1 MKTIYKIIC
10 IIILLIIVY
19 LLYIYLN
26 KNDTF
31 EDITVNNSK
40 TLIVFDNDTNNNI
53 QINVNTNNT
62 IKYKNNDYEIIGI
75 NNEPNS
81 IEKERKY
88 TSNYKCD
95 FITES
100 LFLLYTF
107 NTYYEEDEDYYGDI
121 FHQIYD
127 MDLNFQDNIVNDL
140 LNKIEYYYYDNTI
153 ILNNDE
159 LLFYNIINYIYENS
173 NQEDIVYYIMEFYLT
188 LYFLRSY
195 IHKSIN
201 SKLVF
206 SRNSN
211 LDFSIDSGWCDMNNN
226 RNNKPYIEI
235 QLNDETIIN
244 GIITQSYFS
253 LTTDLSILVSEYK
266 VLTSN
271 DGFEWNFIKNNDDQI
286 KIFNVKYNIED
297 TQDTIKY
304 FLNDI
309 KLYKCNY
316 TNINNIY
323 CLLFDTP
330 VKCKYIRVYPIN
342 YYVSNMIINSM
353 NNNSTQPLS
362 TQPHHNQE
370 SIYRYFIYSSDIENY
385 IYCDDYVYYA
395 QLAENSAEVFGGS
408 AENSEQVFGASA
420 ENSEQVFDGSAEN
433 SEQVFDG
440 SYDFLEKIKNIV
452 SSCIGMNLGLLK
464 SEYIPTTT
472 QPSTTQPSTTQPLTT
487 QPLTTQPST
496 TQPSTTLPSTTQP
509 STTQP
514 STTLPSTTQPS
525 TTQPSTTQPSTTQ
538 PSTTQPSTTLPS
550 TTQPSTTQPSTTQP
564 STTQPSTTLP
574 STTQPSTTQPST
586 TQPST
591 TQPSTTQPSTTQPS
605 TTQPS
610 TTQPSTTQP
619 SSTQSIQ
626 YQRQPKSQS
635 QTQQLEYND
644 FNIGMMLKGNYNQ
657 DNLNNFLSKNTMLGN
672 NFYISPNSI
681 SSDGFDINDDFFE
694 ESNNKIIYS
703 SFNPIIDLQ

>member
-31 EDITVNNSK
+31 EDITFNNSK

-100 LFLLYTF
+100 LFLLYT
-107 NTYYEEDEDYYGDI
+107 YYEEDEAYYGDI

-127 MDLNFQDNIVNDL
+127 MNFNFQDNIVNDL
-140 LNKIEYYYYDNTI
+140 FNKITNYEDDDTI

-173 NQEDIVYYIMEFYLT
+173 NQEEIVDYIMEFYLF
-188 LYFLRSY
+188 LYVLRSY

-362 TQPHHNQE
+362 TQPHHNEE

-395 QLAENSAEVFGGS
+395 QLTENSAEVFGGSEENSEEVFGGS
-408 AENSEQVFGASA
+408 AENSEVVFGAST
-420 ENSEQVFDGSAEN
+420 ENSEQVF
-433 SEQVFDG
+433 
-440 SYDFLEKIKNIV
+440 YDFLEKIKNIV

-472 QPSTTQPSTTQPLTT
+472 QPSTTQ
-487 QPLTTQPST
+487 
-496 TQPSTTLPSTTQP
+496 PSTTQP

-564 STTQPSTTLP
+564 STTQPSTTQPSTTQPSTTLPSTTQPSTTLP

-586 TQPST
+586 TLPST
-591 TQPSTTQPSTTQPS
+591 TLPST
-605 TTQPS
+605 
-610 TTQPSTTQP
+610 
-619 SSTQSIQ
+619 TQSIQ

>member
-173 NQEDIVYYIMEFYLT
+173 NQEEIVDYIMEFYLM
-188 LYFLRSY
+188 LYVLRSY

-395 QLAENSAEVFGGS
+395 QLAENSEEVFGGS
-408 AENSEQVFGASA
+408 YNFLEKIN
-420 ENSEQVFDGSAEN
+420 N
-433 SEQVFDG
+433 
-440 SYDFLEKIKNIV
+440 LEKIKNIV

-464 SEYIPTTT
+464 SEYIPT
-472 QPSTTQPSTTQPLTT
+472 
-487 QPLTTQPST
+487 
-496 TQPSTTLPSTTQP
+496 
-509 STTQP
+509 
-514 STTLPSTTQPS
+514 
-525 TTQPSTTQPSTTQ
+525 
-538 PSTTQPSTTLPS
+538 
-550 TTQPSTTQPSTTQP
+550 
-564 STTQPSTTLP
+564 
-574 STTQPSTTQPST
+574 TTQPSTTQPST

-610 TTQPSTTQP
+610 TTQPSTTLPSTTLPSTTQP
-619 SSTQSIQ
+619 STTQPSTTQPSTTLPSTTQPSTTLPSTTLPSTTQSIQ